1 MSSFGEDLRVRW
13 IEMQKDGIRL
23 NFVGKISYSLALE
36 ETHLLHALKSKY
48 DGKLNSVNMKG
59 CINILPS

>member
-23 NFVGKISYSLALE
+23 NFVGTNRHSLALE
-36 ETHLLHALKSKY
+36 ENHLLHALKRLK
-48 DGKLNSVNMKG
+48 
-59 CINILPS
+59 